1 MPFMSVR
8 IGPDDTSRL
17 LGILQG
23 HRGKDR
29 AITSR
34 ELAKRLNLSTREVR
48 EIVAQLVGDGELI
61 GASVAGVDGGFYLI
75 ESEADLEET
84 RAILRSRASK
94 IFNRDRDLC
103 KAWIRRHGRLLQ
115 PLLPGVEG

>member
-8 IGPDDTSRL
+8 VGPDEKSRV
-17 LGILQG
+17 LGILRA
-23 HRGKDR
+23 HHGKAQ

-34 ELAKRLNLSTREVR
+34 ELAKRLQLSTREVR
-48 EIVAQLVGDGELI
+48 EIIAQLVSEGELI

-75 ESEADLEET
+75 ENEADLEET

-94 IFNRDRDLC
+94 IFERDRELC
-103 KAWIRRHGRLLQ
+103 KAWIRRHGRALQ

>member
-8 IGPDDTSRL
+8 VGPDDTSRL
-17 LGILQG
+17 LGILQS
-23 HRGKDR
+23 HRGKSR

-34 ELAKRLNLSTREVR
+34 ELARMLNLSTREVR
-48 EIVAQLVGDGELI
+48 EIIAQLVGEGELI

-75 ESEADLEET
+75 ENEADLEET
-84 RAILRSRASK
+84 RAILRARATK
-94 IFNRDRDLC
+94 IFARDRELC
-103 KAWIRRHGRLLQ
+103 KAWIRRHGRPLQ